1 MISAGRVFDKYYV
14 DGLEYEKGKLP
25 NPRHIAK
32 VCYVLYYC
40 RITLHWSGRNEADM
54 IRLWCIEQGVSC
66 GWWGSGHVVTI
77 LASDWLLCRSRTC
90 CMLAAV
96 LHTCCVLQTVQGACV
111 LHNYPPPATTSNI
124 VCPLLEQSRCS
135 DSCNPGNHHSLA
147 PNPHLNLGQ
156 LYTPTLYR

>member
-1 MISAGRVFDKYYV
+1 MIMISAGRVFDKYYV
-14 DGLEYEKGKLP
+14 AGLEYEKGKLP

-77 LASDWLLCRSRTC
+77 LASDWLFCMEQDMLHAGCCAAHVLRAADWCRGLVSCITTR
-90 CMLAAV
+90 
-96 LHTCCVLQTVQGACV
+96 HQ
-111 LHNYPPPATTSNI
+111 PPPAILSAPYWSRADVLIHAILVITT
-124 VCPLLEQSRCS
+124 L
-135 DSCNPGNHHSLA
+135 
-147 PNPHLNLGQ
+147 
-156 LYTPTLYR
+156 